1 MRQVALVRV
10 ALACKEM
17 IITVTL
23 NAAIDKTLAVPNF
36 RLGRRHRAVEQTS
49 MAGGKGV
56 NVARALK
63 ALGQPVIATGMAGGP
78 TGTRI
83 IEALTDE
90 AILNDFVR
98 IREESRM
105 STAVVDPTSG
115 DQTEINER
123 GPTVSEAELEL
134 FVDKLLYLAQG
145 AALCVF
151 SGSLPRGVD
160 SGLYA
165 RLVEGL
171 RKLDVTTVLD
181 AEGDPLRLA
190 TRAAPSVVSPNELEA
205 EELVGHEFADDED
218 RRLAVQEMVDL
229 GAREAIMTQPAGALA
244 LLGDDADAARP
255 RRLCRA
261 TFAPLEPVSSVGS
274 GDAFLAGYVAAR
286 YDGRRDVDCLRFGV
300 ACGAEST
307 QHFGAGVID
316 PREAHRLTDEVEVEE
331 TEVAAI
337 EAAR

>member
-1 MRQVALVRV
+1 
-10 ALACKEM
+10 M

-63 ALGQPVIATGMAGGP
+63 SLGQPVIATGVAGGP

-83 IEALTDE
+83 IEQLTDE

-115 DQTEINER
+115 EQTEINER
-123 GPTVSEAELEL
+123 GPAVSEAELEL

-145 AALCVF
+145 AAMCVF
-151 SGSLPRGVD
+151 SGSLPVGVD
-160 SGLYA
+160 QGLYG
-165 RLVEGL
+165 RLVDEL
-171 RKLDVTTVLD
+171 HRLNVTTVLD
-181 AEGDPLRLA
+181 SEGEPLRMA
-190 TRAAPSVVSPNELEA
+190 TRFAPDVVTPNELEA
-205 EELVGHEFADDED
+205 EELVGHEFSDHND
-218 RRLAVQEMVDL
+218 RVAAVREMVEM
-229 GAREAIMTQPAGALA
+229 GAREAVMTMPDGCLA
-244 LLGDDADAARP
+244 LLGDDGDQTRS

-261 TFAPLEPVSSVGS
+261 TLDPLEPVSSVGS

-286 YDGRRDVDCLRFGV
+286 YDGKEDIECVRFGV

-307 QHFGAGVID
+307 QHFGAGVLD
-316 PREAHRLTDEVEVEE
+316 PREVDRLAGEVDLE
-331 TEVAAI
+331 TIPAGAPSGAAGI
-337 EAAR
+337 

>member
-1 MRQVALVRV
+1 
-10 ALACKEM
+10 M

-36 RLGRRHRAVEQTS
+36 RLGRRHRAVEQAS

-63 ALGQPVIATGMAGGP
+63 ALGQPVIATGLAGGP
-78 TGTRI
+78 TGARI
-83 IEALTDE
+83 IEQLTEE

-115 DQTEINER
+115 EQTEINER
-123 GPTVSEAELEL
+123 GPAVSEAELEL
-134 FVDKLLYLAQG
+134 FVDKLVYLARG
-145 AALCVF
+145 AAVCVF

-160 SGLYA
+160 PGLYA
-165 RLVEGL
+165 RLVEDLHRLG
-171 RKLDVTTVLD
+171 VTSVLD
-181 AEGDPLRLA
+181 SEGEPLRLA
-190 TRAAPSVVSPNELEA
+190 VRAAPSVLTPNEIEA
-205 EELVGHEFADDED
+205 EELVGHEFADEED
-218 RRLAVQEMVDL
+218 RRTAVREIVEL
-229 GAREAIMTQPAGALA
+229 GAREALMTLGDGCLA
-244 LLGDDADAARP
+244 LIGAEGDAARP

-261 TFAPLEPVSSVGS
+261 TLDPLEPVSSVGS

-286 YDGRRDVDCLRFGV
+286 YDGRDDVDCLRFGV

-307 QHFGAGVID
+307 QHFGAGVVD
-316 PREAHRLTDEVEVEE
+316 PRGVQRLLG
-331 TEVAAI
+331 EVALEVLDAPAVQ
-337 EAAR
+337 AAG

>member
-1 MRQVALVRV
+1 
-10 ALACKEM
+10 M

-49 MAGGKGV
+49 MPGGKGV

-63 ALGQPVIATGMAGGP
+63 ALGQPVIATGFAGGP
-78 TGTRI
+78 TGMRI
-83 IEALTDE
+83 IEQLTDE

-115 DQTEINER
+115 EQTEINER
-123 GPTVSEAELEL
+123 GPSVSDGELEL
-134 FVDKLLYLAQG
+134 FVDKLLYLAKG
-145 AALCVF
+145 AAVCVF

-165 RLVEGL
+165 RLVTELHRLG
-171 RKLDVTTVLD
+171 VTTVID
-181 AEGDPLRLA
+181 SEGEPMRQA
-190 TRAAPSVVSPNELEA
+190 TRAAPSVVSPNEQEA
-205 EELVGHEFADDED
+205 EELVGHEFADEDD
-218 RRLAVQEMVDL
+218 RRTAVREMVEM
-229 GAREAIMTQPAGALA
+229 GARAAIMTRPDGCLA
-244 LLGDDADAARP
+244 LVGDDADATRP

-261 TFAPLEPVSSVGS
+261 TLEPLEPVSSVGS

-286 YDGRRDVDCLRFGV
+286 YGGRDDEDCLRFGV
-300 ACGAEST
+300 ASGAEST
-307 QHFGAGVID
+307 QHFGAGVVD
-316 PREAHRLTDEVEVEE
+316 PRGVDRLLAEVQLEVLQ
-331 TEVAAI
+331 APLAP
-337 EAAR
+337 AGQ

>member
-1 MRQVALVRV
+1 
-10 ALACKEM
+10 M

-23 NAAIDKTLAVPNF
+23 NAAIDKTLAVPSF
-36 RLGRRHRAVEQTS
+36 RLGRRHRAVEQTA

-63 ALGQPVIATGMAGGP
+63 ALGRPVIATGFAGGH

-83 IEALTDE
+83 IEQLTDE
-90 AILNDFVR
+90 AILSDFVR

-115 DQTEINER
+115 EQTEINER
-123 GPTVSEAELEL
+123 GPSVSEAELEL

-160 SGLYA
+160 ADLYA
-165 RLVEGL
+165 RLVGEL
-171 RKLDVTTVLD
+171 RRLGVTTILD
-181 AEGDPLRLA
+181 CEGEPLRQA
-190 TRAAPSVVSPNELEA
+190 VRAQPSVVAPNELEA
-205 EELVGHEFADDED
+205 EELVGHEFDDDED
-218 RRLAVQEMVDL
+218 RRTAMAEMVEL
-229 GAREAIMTQPAGALA
+229 GAREAIMTLADGCLA
-244 LLGDDADAARP
+244 LHGDDAEP
-255 RRLCRA
+255 SSPRLCRA
-261 TFAPLEPVSSVGS
+261 TLESLEPVSSVGS

-286 YDGRRDVDCLRFGV
+286 YDGRPAEERLRFGV

-307 QHFGAGVID
+307 QHFGAGVVD
-316 PREAHRLTDEVEVEE
+316 PREVDRLAADVEIEVLDAPAVE
-331 TEVAAI
+331 I
-337 EAAR
+337 GG